1 MYKEQR
7 HEEIIKYLYKN
18 QEASVLELAKL
29 LGTSGTTIRKDLTEL
44 DHFGKL
50 RRTHGGAT
58 SIDSLYSKKTPHL
71 TRDNEHK
78 DAKIAIARAA
88 VSMINDGDNVIIDS
102 GSTANYMV
110 DFLGGKTITVTTS
123 DVRIA
128 YRLSGL
134 RKITTVICG
143 GYLEE
148 GMFTVEGH
156 FAKELIESTSNDIYF
171 FGMDAIDFEH
181 GVSNKSLNEISLKHA
196 MINSSKKVVAIFD
209 SSKYGKKEYAKICDI
224 DAIDTVITDMMK
236 DEDRAKLE
244 EAGIEVIIAKQ

>member
-18 QEASVLELAKL
+18 QEASVLELAEL

-44 DHFGKL
+44 DHYGKL

-58 SIDSLYSKKTPHL
+58 SMDSLYSKKTPHL

-88 VSMINDGDNVIIDS
+88 VNLINDGDNVIIDS
-102 GSTANYMV
+102 GSTANYMI
-110 DFLGGKTITVTTS
+110 DFLGSKTISVTTS

-143 GYLEE
+143 GYIEE

-156 FAKELIESTSNDIYF
+156 FAKALIESTSNDILF
-171 FGMDAIDFEH
+171 LGMDAFDPDYGIT
-181 GVSNKSLNEISLKHA
+181 NKSLNEVPLKHA
-196 MINSSKKVVAIFD
+196 MLNSAKKVVALVD
-209 SSKYGKKEYAKICDI
+209 SSKFGKREYAKICDLDRI
-224 DAIDTVITDMMK
+224 DVVITEKMDA
-236 DEDRAKLE
+236 ENILNLE
-244 EAGIEVIIAKQ
+244 EKGIEVIIAKP